1 MSVLKRWFRKPQ
13 HPELSDD
20 PLTSMMNV
28 FLKQG
33 EEFDQLLETA
43 EKKPEIR
50 DVLRKYC
57 LDLSNGGL
65 SVSRGEV
72 AGRNT
77 NTLDQIT
84 DIYWRLKASGA
95 GEDIAKDVVSNAKYL
110 TMYLEMKA
118 DDVSDVSVAEKLMA
132 LFYK

>member
-1 MSVLKRWFRKPQ
+1 
-13 HPELSDD
+13 
-20 PLTSMMNV
+20 MMNV